1 MSAAVG
7 PKDKAKAG
15 KKTKAQ
21 GTEEPRKDA
30 ERRSG
35 ETPSPNRQEM
45 ACESVGQQPVVAM
58 TQGIISLAEP
68 RGIVCTEILYSR
80 NLLRKP

>member
-1 MSAAVG
+1 MNAAVG

-15 KKTKAQ
+15 NKTKAQ

-30 ERRSG
+30 VRRS
-35 ETPSPNRQEM
+35 EKTLSPNRQEM

-58 TQGIISLAEP
+58 IWNEKFHGAKGHSL
-68 RGIVCTEILYSR
+68 YR
-80 NLLRKP
+80 NTVQP